1 MKMKI
6 SILAFLLFSSS
17 FSFAQDTNNDA
28 SNYFGLENIIII
40 CLLAIIIILVIIIGR
55 KSTFLVKKSPEK
67 VENNEKSKNSFNKN
81 TIHQDRSQEYK
92 RKIKHLEQELEGL
105 KRRMASENKAKTD
118 LETLIS
124 NLKTEK
130 SEILANQII
139 EQNRSQEH
147 TGKIAELEKELE
159 DCQKRITP
167 ESNANLDLETITSEQ
182 KPDDIEIVKI
192 ESTKSIYFRQPTNDG
207 NFNNDLRIE
216 NFEPSISMFKLTL
229 ISEKKANFEFCG
241 DKMMSKLI
249 SNNPNTHLRLVCDF
263 INTSDSFNSIIEN
276 QSKGEVELRSDIW
289 VVTLKAKIK
298 FS

>member
-1 MKMKI
+1 MKI
-6 SILAFLLFSSS
+6 SIVAFLLFSSS
-17 FSFAQDTNNDA
+17 VSFAQDTNNDVS

-40 CLLAIIIILVIIIGR
+40 CLIAIII
-55 KSTFLVKKSPEK
+55 FLLRGKINKLIPEIKKSPK
-67 VENNEKSKNSFNKN
+67 RLENNEKSKNSFSNN
-81 TIHQDRSQEYK
+81 TIHQDKFQ
-92 RKIKHLEQELEGL
+92 RKIKQLEQELEVL
-105 KRRMASENKAKTD
+105 KRRMASEKKAKTD
-118 LETLIS
+118 LETIIS

-130 SEILANQII
+130 SEIIANQII

-159 DCQKRITP
+159 DCQKRMTS
-167 ESNANLDLETITSEQ
+167 ESNANLDLETIPAEQ
-182 KPDDIEIVKI
+182 KTEDIEILKI
-192 ESTKSIYFRQPTNDG
+192 ESNKSFYFRQPTNDG

-216 NFEPSISMFKLTL
+216 NFEHSISMFKLTL
-229 ISEKKANFEFCG
+229 ISEKKANFEYCG

-249 SNNPNTHLRLVCDF
+249 SNNPNTHLGLVCDF